1 MPLAAKSGSE
11 ALSIDYYIRTGNP
24 VLTNLTR
31 HTTLALA
38 FGKPTKSMTG
48 DAYSSTPMPK
58 VSFEKIEN
66 LKMDP
71 GKRYYAFPLF
81 GNIDAGETVTRGSG
95 LLASRTPVSTDA
107 FDALR
112 FQAAYHT
119 INYDIPADRLEELQ
133 GEQWAVPGSFSSE
146 SANAIMRNY
155 LDEAATAIW
164 ATGAGVMPVDGVL
177 GSIFGLVSDGLTTAE
192 RGATGP
198 DESAYAAIAGYTRS
212 TSNTGLS
219 SFISVQSGSPALTIE
234 MLEACADVQYS
245 RGATKIVVP
254 MRSARYRKLQK
265 AIRDTFG
272 DNAMK
277 EDEQL
282 LDIGIASGLSFRI
295 GDITCYMDNDIPAGT
310 QVVSLDLPS
319 LVAGSGFS
327 DVSLDMFHNSATK
340 GSKVLH
346 GTFKHQMM
354 SPDPRKHAKV
364 VALESL

>member
-1 MPLAAKSGSE
+1 MALGTKSNSE
-11 ALSIDYYIRTGNP
+11 ALSIDAWIRTGKP

-38 FGKPTKSMTG
+38 FGKPSTKMVQT
-48 DAYSSTPMPK
+48 AYSESPMPK
-58 VSFEKIEN
+58 VSFDKLEK
-66 LKMDP
+66 LAMDP
-71 GKRYYAFPLF
+71 GKRYYCFPLAA
-81 GNIDAGETVTRGSG
+81 NIDAGETVTRGSG
-95 LLASRTPVSTDA
+95 LLASRTPVSTDP

-112 FQAAYHT
+112 FQAAYYT
-119 INYDIPADRLEELQ
+119 INYDIPEDKLEELQ
-133 GEQWAVPGSFSSE
+133 GEQFALGGSFSTN
-146 SANAIMRNY
+146 AADAIMRNY

-164 ATGAGVMPVDGVL
+164 STGSGVMPVDGVL

-192 RGATGP
+192 RSATGP
-198 DESAYAAIAGYTRS
+198 DESNYAAIAGYTRS

-234 MLEACADVQYS
+234 MLEACADVQYG
-245 RGATKIVVP
+245 RGATKLVVP
-254 MRSARYRKLQK
+254 LRSARFRKLQK

-272 DNAMK
+272 DNALK
-277 EDEQL
+277 VDEQL
-282 LDIGIASGLSFRI
+282 IEMGVPSGLHFRV

-319 LVAGSGFS
+319 LVAGSGYS
-327 DVSLDMFHNSATK
+327 DVSLTMHHNTATK

-346 GTFKHQMM
+346 GVFKHQIM

-364 VALESL
+364 VDLESL